1 MDKQTRSE
9 ARRQGAQAYMPRNET
24 PLAQYRRLLRES
36 LQRDEREIARVLHQ
50 LDTPC
55 TWINERGLQSD
66 SDRLMA
72 MVVAAQETE
81 LALQQ
86 EA

>member
-1 MDKQTRSE
+1 MRSE
-9 ARRQGAQAYMPRNET
+9 I

-50 LDTPC
+50 LDTPSC

-66 SDRLMA
+66 TDRLMA
-72 MVVAAQETE
+72 MVVAAQKTE
-81 LALQQ
+81 LALRQ